1 VGVFPSH
8 GKPEDFIDSE
18 NGDFDVKYPTRIGV
32 RASDRVKI
40 LVFGLMFLPEGL
52 APFRECFWAH
62 VTSVTSFGM
71 VTDITP
77 DELRYC
83 NISEET
89 GFLAFDVSAVLGMIK
104 GEH

>member
-1 VGVFPSH
+1 MGVFPSH
-8 GKPEDFIDSE
+8 DKPEEITDSE
-18 NGDFDVKYPTRIGV
+18 DGDFDVKYPTRIGV

-77 DELRYC
+77 DELR
-83 NISEET
+83 
-89 GFLAFDVSAVLGMIK
+89 
-104 GEH
+104 